1 MQEARTRGR
10 RRKRNGYVTEERERR
25 YQGWTSIVASRHVP
39 CVLRVESASIRLIPG
54 PNLLIIAV
62 FLSSGCAEKGAGS
75 EGDRVGS
82 GTEKGKSHQRHSPGQ
97 QREGESVIRNHVPAS
112 FTSRPHSMRPSSLP
126 PTTARAQDKHKQ
138 PRPSTSTT
146 HLDPFLRSVVA
157 GERSWPFPKL
167 VECQDLCRL
176 ASL

>member
-82 GTEKGKSHQRHSPGQ
+82 GTEKGEKPPKTLTRAAEGGGIGHQEPCPG
-97 QREGESVIRNHVPAS
+97 VVYV
-112 FTSRPHSMRPSSLP
+112 
-126 PTTARAQDKHKQ
+126 TTAQHATLVTTSDHSTRAKQ
-138 PRPSTSTT
+138 TQTTPTVDVHHSLGPFPPQRRGWGTLLAFPKAGRVPRPLQT
-146 HLDPFLRSVVA
+146 R
-157 GERSWPFPKL
+157 
-167 VECQDLCRL
+167 
-176 ASL
+176 